1 MIFGE
6 NGTPTSNRAKK
17 QVVRAVKSGYY
28 PNHVMEIM
36 GTTEEPVISFGAE
49 DLRTLMYPHDDA
61 LVITTDI
68 AGCIVHRVF
77 VDSGSAV
84 NILYLECLQ
93 NMGVKAHIEPT
104 NAPLFG
110 FGGEMVMPIGF
121 VELSLSLGNA
131 DASKA
136 RVIRFLVV
144 DMPKPSYNVILGRP
158 ALTMFRAIIS
168 MFHLKMK
175 FPIGGGRVGEV
186 WGDQKMSK
194 ACHVQMLTHSS
205 GRKRERITEGPDA
218 RKKGKMGEITAPVEE
233 RQELAEL
240 LNDRDSTEKFALVS
254 TSNVCNMIEL
264 FPGREGF
271 QTKIGSS
278 MNNQAREE
286 LISCLRRNAD
296 VFTFSTADLKG
307 IDRGLAEH
315 CLNVDP
321 KVKPVKQRTRHFSAE
336 KDVAIREQVQGLL
349 DAGLIEEVQYPE
361 WISNAVMVAKK
372 TNSWCMCVDYK
383 DLNAAC
389 PKDHYPLSRIDQ
401 LVDSTS
407 GCALLSMMDAYQG
420 YHQVKMN
427 RGDIA
432 KMAFA
437 VCCGVYGWRSMSFG
451 LKNMGATYQRMME
464 KIFKEQLSK
473 NISVY
478 MDDMLVCSVRAEDHV
493 SNLEEVFTVIRK
505 HRLMLDPTKCTFGVT
520 TGKFLGYKVTPAG
533 IEVNTDKWT
542 AECRTAFEDVKV
554 YLVELPTLTKPVPGE
569 TLYLYIAVGEES
581 VSSVLIREEGSHQR
595 PIYFVSRLIQGLELN
610 YSEIEKAALAVM
622 VTARKLRPYFLSH
635 QVVVRT
641 ALPFRQVLGRPDL
654 SGRKVKWA
662 VELGEYDVE
671 YEPRM
676 AIKAQAL
683 ANFIQDTT
691 RRPVQEFWIA
701 FVDGSVT
708 KEGCGIGVYIISPT
722 LEVYQ
727 FAIKF
732 TCRMSKNEAE
742 YEAVVRGAHILS
754 ELRVECVIIITD
766 SQLVAQ
772 QFSGSYHIKDHKMKA
787 YHCKINEMKQKF
799 MEFKIEQISR
809 EENTKAGLLARMA
822 STVEQTWNDEITLLC
837 DTREMGTSQVFSVEI
852 RDDWRAPIIHF
863 LKTRERLSKESNQR
877 ARYENYWFYW
887 PNVNKDARE
896 FVRKSE
902 ACQRYAGRIN
912 VPGETM
918 GVMYAACPFDKWG
931 IDIVGKLPTAPG
943 GKCFLIVAVDYF
955 SKWVEAEV
963 VAKIDEVTV
972 ERFIWRNICC
982 RFGVPRIIVL
992 DNGTQFTRQRIADF
1006 CDRMDITQR
1015 FVSVAHPQANGQ
1027 VELGNR
1033 SICEGIKKRL
1043 NQSRGKWVEELDT
1056 VLWAYRTSP
1065 KTATREAPFTL
1076 VYGSNAVIP
1085 AETRLES
1092 YRITTYDT
1100 EQNSEL
1106 RRTELDLV
1114 EAQMDETQVRA
1125 AKYKSIIKAGYDKR
1139 VKARKLAKGDLVLK
1153 RVDALKPVCKFEPNW
1168 EGPFIITEVLG
1179 GGAYTLSDPDGRALP
1194 RPWNINTLKKFYV

>member
-1 MIFGE
+1 MARLPGYLQLEDARIARKAENDKHKAKKAEDTTERYNRNQDRAPFRGLPPRVPPHQSEGPPRQQRTVNEVNRFDEYTPLNKSPEEIFHLIKNQLFFRAPGTYRDGQPQQGPNNKLCEYHNAYGHYTKHCGHLKHQLEFLVRQGNLDQFIAKRNEDQVQRPEQRNEPRQDQGNNRDRRQEENRDNRRGGAEGRVPPFPYRREVHMIFGE

-17 QVVRAVKSGYY
+17 QVSRAVNSEYY
-28 PNHVMEIM
+28 PKQVMEIT
-36 GTTEEPVISFGAE
+36 GAAEEPIISFGAE

-61 LVITTDI
+61 LVITADI

-93 NMGVKAHIEPT
+93 NMGVEAHIEPT

-110 FGGEMVMPIGF
+110 FGREMVMSIGF

-131 DASKA
+131 DASKTK
-136 RVIRFLVV
+136 VIQFLVV

-158 ALTMFRAIIS
+158 ALTTFRAIIS

-205 GRKRERITEGPDA
+205 GQKRERITEGPDT
-218 RKKGKMGEITAPVEE
+218 RKKGKVGEITAPVEE

-240 LNDRDSTEKFALVS
+240 LNDRDSTEKSALVS
-254 TSNVCNMIEL
+254 TSDVCNMIEL

-286 LISCLRRNAD
+286 LISCLRRNTD

-321 KVKPVKQRTRHFSAE
+321 KVKPVKQRTRYFDAE
-336 KDVAIREQVQGLL
+336 KDAAIREQVQGLL
-349 DAGLIEEVQYPE
+349 DAGHIEEVQYPE

-372 TNSWCMCVDYK
+372 TNSWRMCVDYR

-389 PKDHYPLSRIDQ
+389 PKDHYPLLRIDQ

-407 GCALLSMMDAYQG
+407 VCALLSMMDAYQG

-432 KMAFA
+432 KTAFA
-437 VCCGVYGWRSMSFG
+437 VCYGVYGWKSMPFG
-451 LKNMGATYQRMME
+451 LKNAGATYQRMME
-464 KIFKEQLSK
+464 KNFKEQLAK

-478 MDDMLVCSVRAEDHV
+478 VDDMLVRSVRAEDHV
-493 SNLEEVFTVIRK
+493 SDLEEVFTVIKK
-505 HRLMLDPTKCTFGVT
+505 HRLMLNPAKCTFGVT
-520 TGKFLGYKVTPAG
+520 TGRFLGYKVTPAG
-533 IEVNTDKWT
+533 IEVNTDKVKAIMDMTPPRGIKEVQTLNGRITALSRFISRTAKRSMPFFKILRKGTKFQWT
-542 AECRTAFEDVKV
+542 AECRMVFEDLKV
-554 YLVELPTLTKPVPGE
+554 YLAELPTLTKLVPGE
-569 TLYLYIAVGEES
+569 VLYLYIAVGEES
-581 VSSVLIREEGSHQR
+581 VSSVLIREEGNHQR
-595 PIYFVSRLIQGLELN
+595 PIYFVSRIIQGPELN
-610 YSEIEKAALAVM
+610 YTEIEKAALAVM

-635 QVVVRT
+635 RVVVRT

-654 SGRKVKWA
+654 SGRMVKWA

-671 YEPRM
+671 YEPRT

-683 ANFIQDTT
+683 ADFIQETT
-691 RRPVQEFWIA
+691 HRPVQEFWIA

-708 KEGCGIGVYIISPT
+708 KEGCGIGVYIISPSS
-722 LEVYQ
+722 EVYQ

-732 TCRMSKNEAE
+732 TCRMSNNEAE
-742 YEAVVRGAHILS
+742 YEAVVRGAHILL
-754 ELRVECVIIITD
+754 ELQAECVIIRTD

-787 YHCKINEMKQKF
+787 YRCKINEMKQKF

-809 EENTKAGLLARMA
+809 EENTKADLLIRMA
-822 STVEQTWNDEITLLC
+822 SAVEQTWNDEITLLC

-863 LKTRERLSKESNQR
+863 LKTGEQLSKESNQR
-877 ARYENYWFYW
+877 ARYENY
-887 PNVNKDARE
+887 
-896 FVRKSE
+896 
-902 ACQRYAGRIN
+902 CLIN
-912 VPGETM
+912 DQLYKRSFTQP
-918 GVMYAACPFDKWG
+918 
-931 IDIVGKLPTAPG
+931 LL
-943 GKCFLIVAVDYF
+943 KCL
-955 SKWVEAEV
+955 
-963 VAKIDEVTV
+963 
-972 ERFIWRNICC
+972 
-982 RFGVPRIIVL
+982 
-992 DNGTQFTRQRIADF
+992 
-1006 CDRMDITQR
+1006 
-1015 FVSVAHPQANGQ
+1015 
-1027 VELGNR
+1027 
-1033 SICEGIKKRL
+1033 
-1043 NQSRGKWVEELDT
+1043 
-1056 VLWAYRTSP
+1056 SP
-1065 KTATREAPFTL
+1065 E
-1076 VYGSNAVIP
+1076 
-1085 AETRLES
+1085 
-1092 YRITTYDT
+1092 
-1100 EQNSEL
+1100 
-1106 RRTELDLV
+1106 
-1114 EAQMDETQVRA
+1114 
-1125 AKYKSIIKAGYDKR
+1125 
-1139 VKARKLAKGDLVLK
+1139 
-1153 RVDALKPVCKFEPNW
+1153 
-1168 EGPFIITEVLG
+1168 
-1179 GGAYTLSDPDGRALP
+1179 
-1194 RPWNINTLKKFYV
+1194 